1 MSLKKAT
8 SVSTENAVH
17 SYSQEE
23 KEAFV
28 DHINDR
34 LSSIS
39 QVQDLLPLDFDNESL
54 FTNISDGRL
63 LWFVSINVE

>member
-1 MSLKKAT
+1 MSSLKKAT

-17 SYSQEE
+17 SFTQEE

-34 LSSIS
+34 LSGIPEI
-39 QVQDLLPLDFDNESL
+39 QDLLPLNYEDDSL
-54 FTNISDGRL
+54 FTNVGDGRL
-63 LWFVSINVE
+63 LWYVV